1 MNEEIKF
8 RQSLLS
14 LSTIKASPQ
23 TNNYTLGLR
32 ADGKAKSR
40 LALLSTSLFHK
51 QRGEI
56 TSFRVTP

>member
-40 LALLSTSLFHK
+40 ENKSSPALYLSF
-51 QRGEI
+51 
-56 TSFRVTP
+56 P